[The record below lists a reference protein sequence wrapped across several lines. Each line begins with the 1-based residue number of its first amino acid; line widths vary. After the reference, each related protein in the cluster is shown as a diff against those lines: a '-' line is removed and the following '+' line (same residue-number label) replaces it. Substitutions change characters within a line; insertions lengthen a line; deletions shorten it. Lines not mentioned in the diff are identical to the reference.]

1 MKKIM
6 TIVIASLFIANAFIA
21 FSAISEKVY
30 VEKQEQISLN
40 LAPIQINQLGSYVSL
55 TTDSA
60 TSYLM
65 EPGEPTLPVV
75 TQTFTLPIDAK
86 HIQVEVLYKQG
97 DVTYIDG
104 LIQPAPKPVVDGSD
118 ETGIMQ
124 PSKDVYSSEQ
134 SYPMNSYKYDIK
146 IGLSDKKPAMFVN
159 VHCYPVMYTPLD
171 NELTISNAIQVTLGY
186 EQPRSEPT
194 VADEYDLLIITPS
207 DFTTNLQSLVQ
218 HKNDVGIST
227 LMVTLDEIYSG
238 NTIGQDDQETI
249 KLYIKEAKETWGV
262 TYVLLV
268 GGHVGQSHN
277 WYLPVRYGHSPDETY
292 LSDLYYAD
300 LYKYED
306 NETVFEDW
314 DSNGNGNIG
323 EWSNFVGRKDIIDG
337 APDVYVGRLACRDAN
352 EVDII
357 VDKIITYEASLRDPS
372 WFNKMLL
379 IGGDTYP
386 ESPIAFEAEIDT
398 ELSST
403 FMDGFTFEKLWASL
417 GTLTGR
423 EDVSQAFSQG
433 CGFIHMAGHANP
445 ASLVT
450 FPPYDKNKE
459 QKIVIMAMYDIY
471 SFPNIHPTLTN
482 GEKQPIVLI
491 GGCHNSQYNV
501 TLANIITGIQE
512 YGFKGYFFG
521 PPYKYAYM
529 DWVPKCFSWWL
540 TIKPD
545 GGAIAT
551 FGNTGLGMGIW
562 DYGYL
567 EGLDGWL
574 FPRFFMHYGQEGK
587 ENIGWAQ
594 GAAITDYV
602 NEFDINE
609 DGPDRQMVQ
618 QWALLGDPSLLPGG
632 YN

>member
-1 MKKIM
+1 M
-6 TIVIASLFIANAFIA
+6 
-21 FSAISEKVY
+21 
-30 VEKQEQISLN
+30 
-40 LAPIQINQLGSYVSL
+40 LA
-55 TTDSA
+55 
-60 TSYLM
+60 
-65 EPGEPTLPVV
+65 
-75 TQTFTLPIDAK
+75 
-86 HIQVEVLYKQG
+86 
-97 DVTYIDG
+97 
-104 LIQPAPKPVVDGSD
+104 
-118 ETGIMQ
+118 
-124 PSKDVYSSEQ
+124 
-134 SYPMNSYKYDIK
+134 
-146 IGLSDKKPAMFVN
+146 
-159 VHCYPVMYTPLD
+159 
-171 NELTISNAIQVTLGY
+171 
-186 EQPRSEPT
+186 
-194 VADEYDLLIITPS
+194 
-207 DFTTNLQSLVQ
+207 
-218 HKNDVGIST
+218 
-227 LMVTLDEIYSG
+227 
-238 NTIGQDDQETI
+238 I
-249 KLYIKEAKETWGV
+249 KLYIKEARETWGI
-262 TYVLLV
+262 TYVILV
-268 GGHVGQSHN
+268 GGHIGQSHN
-277 WYLPVRYGHSPDETY
+277 WYLPVRYGHSSSETY
-292 LSDLYYAD
+292 LSDLYYGD
-300 LYKYED
+300 LYKYEE
-306 NETVFEDW
+306 NNTVFEDW

-323 EWSNFVGRKDIIDG
+323 EWSNFVGKKDIIDG
-337 APDVYVGRLACRDAN
+337 APDVYVGRLACRDAS

-357 VDKIITYEASLRDPS
+357 VNKIINYEASPRDPS
-372 WFNKMLL
+372 WFKKMLL

-403 FMDGFTFEKLWASL
+403 FMEGFTFEKLWASI

-450 FPPYDKNKE
+450 FPPYDKHKE
-459 QKIVIMAMYDIY
+459 EKIIIMAMYDIFN
-471 SFPNIHPTLTN
+471 FPDINPTLTN

-512 YGFKGYFFG
+512 YGIKGYFFG
-521 PPYKYAYM
+521 PPYRYAYM
-529 DWVPKCFSWWL
+529 EWVPKCFSWWL

-551 FGNTGLGMGIW
+551 FGNSGLGMGIW

-602 NEFDINE
+602 NEFDINK
-609 DGPDRQMVQ
+609 DGEDRQMVQ